1 MELLRGDGPVVR
13 VGHRGAPVLAPENTL
28 ASIAAAADLGVDA
41 VEIDVIGRADGTVA
55 LAHSHDALGR
65 DDEASLDDAL
75 ALVAERG
82 IGVQLDLKATGHERA
97 VADAVRRHG
106 LLSRSFASTASATS
120 LLALAA
126 AEPSL
131 RRALTY
137 PDDRYGLSGNR
148 LVQPVVKPSL
158 AGLRRVLPL
167 RLPRWLRRVGASAAT
182 LNWTV
187 VSAAAIR
194 GCHALGVAVYV
205 WTVDDPVL
213 AERLNR
219 LGADGIIT
227 NDPRIF
233 ARSLQT

>member
-1 MELLRGDGPVVR
+1 VELLRGDGPVVR

-28 ASIAAAADLGVDA
+28 ASLAAAAELGVDA
-41 VEIDVIGRADGTVA
+41 VEIDIMARRDGTLV
-55 LAHSHDALGR
+55 LAHSHEHLDGA
-65 DDEASLDDAL
+65 DVPTLDDAL
-75 ALVAERG
+75 AFAVERG
-82 IGVQLDLKATGHERA
+82 LGVQLDLKGTGHERA
-97 VADAVRRHG
+97 VAAAVRRHG
-106 LLSRSFASTASATS
+106 LLERSFASTASTAS

-126 AEPSL
+126 AEPGL

-137 PDDRYGLSGNR
+137 PDDRYGLTGSR
-148 LVQPVVKPSL
+148 LLRPAVRPSL
-158 AGLRRVLPL
+158 AALSRALPA

-194 GCHALGVAVYV
+194 RCHALGVAVYV
-205 WTVDDPVL
+205 WTVDDPEL
-213 AERLNR
+213 AQRLGD

-233 ARSLQT
+233 ARSLNS

>member
-1 MELLRGDGPVVR
+1 MDLLRGDGPVVR
-13 VGHRGAPVLAPENTL
+13 VGHRGAPALAPENTL
-28 ASIAAAADLGVDA
+28 ASIVAAAEHGVDV
-41 VEIDVIGRADGTVA
+41 VELDVLAHADGAVA
-55 LAHSHDALGR
+55 LAHSREALAADGVPTL
-65 DDEASLDDAL
+65 DEAL

-82 IGVQLDLKATGHERA
+82 LAVQLDLKGTGYERA
-97 VADAVRRHG
+97 IADAVRRHG
-106 LLSRSFASTASATS
+106 LLERSFASTASVTS

-137 PDDRYGLSGNR
+137 PDDRFGLTSRR
-148 LVQPVVKPSL
+148 LIRPAVRPSL
-158 AGLRRVLPL
+158 AALRQVLPP

-187 VSAAAIR
+187 VSRAAIR
-194 GCHALGVAVYV
+194 RCHGLGVAVYV
-205 WTVDDPVL
+205 WTVDDPEL
-213 AERLNR
+213 AERLDV

-233 ARSLQT
+233 ARSGQT